1 MQKWAIGVFASV
13 DAGLGVHLDVA
24 KELGIH
30 TVQVHTPHKESRNE
44 ATAKAFLQR
53 CKDADITIT
62 CLFGGFEGESY
73 ADIATTART
82 VGIVPEATRAAR
94 AAEMKEISNFA
105 KLLGCNAL
113 GMHIGFVP
121 EKGGASYTSLIEVT
135 RDLLD
140 HVKRNGQNMHLET
153 GQETADHLL
162 EFMHDVGRDN
172 LFINFDPANMIL
184 YGTGDPIEALKK
196 VGHLVR
202 SIHCKD
208 AKWAAPD
215 QRGNGWGTEVAL
227 GDGDVGMENYLRTL
241 QAVGYSGP
249 LTIEREIAHDRER
262 QKADI
267 GQAVRVL
274 ESLRAKLLG
283 T

>member
-44 ATAKAFLQR
+44 AAAKAFLQR

-82 VGIVPEATRAAR
+82 VGLVPEATRASR

-105 KLLGCNAL
+105 KLLGCNTL

-121 EKGGASYTSLIEVT
+121 EKGSASYTSLIEVT

-140 HVKRNGQNMHLET
+140 HVKANGQNMHLET

-215 QRGNGWGTEVAL
+215 QRGKGWGTEVAL
-227 GDGDVGMENYLRTL
+227 GDGDVGMETYLRTL
-241 QAVGYSGP
+241 QSIGYSGP

-267 GQAVRVL
+267 GQAVRLL
-274 ESLRAKLLG
+274 ESLRAKLG
-283 T
+283 VA

>member
-1 MQKWAIGVFASV
+1 
-13 DAGLGVHLDVA
+13 LGVHLDVA

-30 TVQVHTPHKESRNE
+30 TVQVHTPHKESRN
-44 ATAKAFLQR
+44 AAAAQAFVQR
-53 CKDADITIT
+53 CKEAEITIT

-82 VGIVPEATRAAR
+82 VGLVPESTRASR

-105 KLLGCNAL
+105 KLLGCNTL

-121 EKGGASYTSLIEVT
+121 ERNSPSYNSLIEVT

-140 HVKRNGQNMHLET
+140 HVKGNGQNMHLET

-184 YGTGDPIEALKK
+184 YGTGDPIEALQK

-208 AKWAAPD
+208 AKWAAPE
-215 QRGNGWGTEVAL
+215 QRGKGWGTEVAL
-227 GDGDVGMENYLRTL
+227 GDGDVGMETYLRTL
-241 QAVGYSGP
+241 ESIGYSGP

-267 GQAVRVL
+267 GQAVRLL
-274 ESLRAKLLG
+274 ESLRSKLLG

>member
-44 ATAKAFLQR
+44 VAAKVFLQR
-53 CKDADITIT
+53 CKEADITVT

-82 VGIVPEATRAAR
+82 VGLVPESTRAAR

-105 KLLGCNAL
+105 KLLGCNTL

-121 EKGGASYTSLIEVT
+121 AKESASYKSLIEVT

-140 HVKRNGQNMHLET
+140 HVKANGQNMHLET

-162 EFMHDVGRDN
+162 DFMKDVGRNN

-202 SIHCKD
+202 SVHCKD

-215 QRGNGWGTEVAL
+215 QRGKGWGTEVAL
-227 GDGDVGMENYLRTL
+227 GEGDVGMENYLRTL
-241 QAVGYSGP
+241 QSIGYSGP

-267 GQAVRVL
+267 GQAVRLL
-274 ESLRAKLLG
+274 ESLRDKLLG

>member
-1 MQKWAIGVFASV
+1 MEKWAIGVFASV

-44 ATAKAFLQR
+44 AAAKAFLQR
-53 CKDADITIT
+53 CQDADITIT

-82 VGIVPEATRAAR
+82 VGIVPEATRAER
-94 AAEMKEISNFA
+94 AKEMKEISNFA
-105 KLLGCNAL
+105 KLLGCNTI

-121 EKGGASYTSLIEVT
+121 ERNSPSYKSLIEVT

-140 HVKRNGQNMHLET
+140 HVKRNGQNMNLET
-153 GQETADHLL
+153 GQESADHLL

-215 QRGNGWGTEVAL
+215 QRGKGWGTEVAL

-241 QAVGYSGP
+241 LSVGYSGP
-249 LTIEREIAHDRER
+249 LTIEREIAHDRDR

-267 GQAVRVL
+267 GQAVRLL
-274 ESLRAKLLG
+274 ESLRTKLLG
-283 T
+283 S

>member
-44 ATAKAFLQR
+44 AAAKAFLRR
-53 CKDADITIT
+53 CKEADITVT

-82 VGIVPEATRAAR
+82 VGLVPEATRAAR
-94 AAEMKEISNFA
+94 AAEMKEISDFA
-105 KLLGCNAL
+105 KLLGCNTL

-121 EKGGASYTSLIEVT
+121 EKGSASYTSLIEVT
-135 RDLLD
+135 RNLLD
-140 HVKRNGQNMHLET
+140 HVKANGQNMHLET

-215 QRGNGWGTEVAL
+215 QRGKGWGTEVAL
-227 GDGDVGMENYLRTL
+227 GDGDVGMETYLRTL
-241 QAVGYSGP
+241 QSVGYFGP

-267 GQAVRVL
+267 GQAVRLL
-274 ESLRAKLLG
+274 ESLRTKLLG

>member
-30 TVQVHTPHKESRNE
+30 TVQVHTPHKESRN
-44 ATAKAFLQR
+44 AAAAKAFLQR
-53 CKDADITIT
+53 CKEADITIT

-82 VGIVPEATRAAR
+82 VGLVPEGTRAAR
-94 AAEMKEISNFA
+94 AAEMKEISDFA
-105 KLLGCNAL
+105 KLLGCNTL

-121 EKGGASYTSLIEVT
+121 ERNSPSYTSLIEVT
-135 RDLLD
+135 RNLLD
-140 HVKRNGQNMHLET
+140 HVKANGQNMHLET
-153 GQETADHLL
+153 GQESADHLL

-215 QRGNGWGTEVAL
+215 HRGKGWGTEVAL
-227 GDGDVGMENYLRTL
+227 GDGDVGMETYLRTL
-241 QAVGYSGP
+241 QSVGYSGP

-267 GQAVRVL
+267 GQAVRLL
-274 ESLRAKLLG
+274 ESLRTKLLG

>member
-44 ATAKAFLQR
+44 AAAKAFLQR

-82 VGIVPEATRAAR
+82 VGLVPEGTRAAR

-105 KLLGCNAL
+105 KLLGCNTL

-121 EKGGASYTSLIEVT
+121 EKGSASYTSLIEVT

-140 HVKRNGQNMHLET
+140 HVKANGQNMHLET

-215 QRGNGWGTEVAL
+215 QRGRGWGTEVAL
-227 GDGDVGMENYLRTL
+227 GDGDVGMETYLRTL
-241 QAVGYSGP
+241 QSVGYSGP

-267 GQAVRVL
+267 GQAVRLL
-274 ESLRAKLLG
+274 ESLRAKLG
-283 T
+283 VA